1 MSGNQNYFC
10 SYCGASIAPN
20 DAFCNNC
27 GQSVTATQAPQ
38 PTYAPPK
45 TETVGS
51 TSYIP
56 PSSQPGYVSGGHARP
71 EQEKASTGLIIL
83 SLFIPIVGIILAIV
97 KASNG
102 QGQAAK
108 AYGIAAAAGIA
119 VGFFLN
125 FIPFFSFF

>member
-1 MSGNQNYFC
+1 MSRSQNYFC

-20 DAFCNNC
+20 DVFCNNC
-27 GQSVTATQAPQ
+27 GQPVTESQAPQ
-38 PTYAPPK
+38 SAYAPPK

-51 TSYIP
+51 TNFGP
-56 PSSQPGYVSGGHARP
+56 PSSQPGYVSGGYTRP
-71 EQEKASTGLIIL
+71 KQEKASTGLIIL

-108 AYGIAAAAGIA
+108 AYGIAAAVGIA